1 MKLLKLDSVAD
12 LAFAFAGGEVFLA
25 TYFALFEGDFSVE
38 GSRNRSELETW
49 LKQAKKNFIE

>member
-1 MKLLKLDSVAD
+1 LLKLDSVAD
-12 LAFAFAGGEVFLA
+12 LALAFAGGEVFLA